1 METIYRQKSRQYWC
15 KFGDR
20 NTKFVNVVVNMRNNR
35 KHITEITYN
44 GISYST
50 PSEIKEGGT
59 VYFYSHQFQK
69 LNFKRSKM
77 GLDGCNQLG
86 REKAFW
92 LERDASMEE
101 VIVGQAAEMVNLNF

>member
-1 METIYRQKSRQYWC
+1 
-15 KFGDR
+15 
-20 NTKFVNVVVNMRNNR
+20 MRNNR

-50 PSEIKEGGT
+50 PSEIKEGT

-77 GLDGCNQLG
+77 GLDGYNQLG
-86 REKAFW
+86 TEKAFW

-101 VIVGQAAEMVNLNF
+101 VIVGQEAEMMNLNFLKVSSNSLEISIIF